1 MPDIIKLQQ
10 RLHYTFKDIDVLRLA
25 LVHRS
30 YLNESQ
36 EPGIS
41 SNERLEFLGDAV
53 LGLVVAQ
60 ELYQLN
66 PDWSEGE
73 MTRLRSLL
81 VRRETLAELARGL
94 DLGSY
99 LCLGK
104 GEAASGGRE
113 RPSNLA
119 SALEAVIGAT
129 FLDGGFRAAKRVVLR
144 LLGREM
150 ETVTK
155 SKPPTDYKSR
165 LQEVVQARRKVTPT
179 YRTVAVVGPEYDR
192 QFMVEVLA
200 GDEVLGRGRGLSKQ
214 LAEMDAARAAL
225 EALEA
230 ELRQRG

>member
-1 MPDIIKLQQ
+1 MELQNK
-10 RLHYTFKDIDVLRLA
+10 LHYKFGDIDMLRQA

-36 EPGIS
+36 EPGTS

-60 ELYQLN
+60 ELYGRN
-66 PDWSEGE
+66 SEWSEGE

-81 VRRETLAELARGL
+81 VCRETLAELARSL
-94 DLGSY
+94 DLGNY
-99 LCLGK
+99 LIFGK

-119 SALEAVIGAT
+119 SAMEAVIGAT
-129 FLDGGFRAAKRVVLR
+129 FLDGGFRAARRVVLR
-144 LLGREM
+144 LLGREID
-150 ETVTK
+150 TLTK
-155 SKPPTDYKSR
+155 SQPPADYKSR
-165 LQEVVQARRKVTPT
+165 LQEVVQARRKLTPI
-179 YRTVAVVGPEYDR
+179 YRTAAEIGPEYDR
-192 QFMVEVLA
+192 QFVVEVLA

-230 ELRQRG
+230 ELR